1 VNEVI
6 VLRIS
11 AEIGLDASRLKT
23 DVQQP
28 DILAATEQNVKL
40 AQTLKINGTRA

>member
-1 VNEVI
+1 MNEVI

-23 DVQQP
+23 DKQP

-40 AQTLKINGTRA
+40 AQALKINGTRA